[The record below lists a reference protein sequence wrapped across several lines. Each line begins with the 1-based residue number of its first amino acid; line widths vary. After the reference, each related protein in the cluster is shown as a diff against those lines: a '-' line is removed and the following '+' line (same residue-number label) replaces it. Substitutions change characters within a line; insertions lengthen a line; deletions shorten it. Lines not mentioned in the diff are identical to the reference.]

1 MSVRWSDLS
10 KDVQKC
16 LLSCLRKQILNNMN
30 SQGVSNSI
38 YGLCK
43 MNVSWYDDLSNDDR
57 IVIANALLR
66 VKDDMNEQHA
76 YSPELFFL
84 IISMLSE

>member
-16 LLSCLRKQILNNMN
+16 LLSCLRKQILNNMI

-43 MNVSWYDDLSNDDR
+43 MEVSWYVDLSNDDMR
-57 IVIANALLR
+57 AIEHALLR
-66 VKDDMNEQHA
+66 VKDDMNEQEVA
-76 YSPELFFL
+76 N
-84 IISMLSE
+84 IIYG

>member
-16 LLSCLRKQILNNMN
+16 LLSCLRKQILNNMI
-30 SQGVSNSI
+30 SQEVSNSI

-43 MNVSWYDDLSNDDR
+43 MKVSWYVDLSNDDMR
-57 IVIANALLR
+57 AIEHALLR
-66 VKDDMNEQHA
+66 VKDDMNSQDVA
-76 YSPELFFL
+76 NNIYG
-84 IISMLSE
+84 

>member
-10 KDVQKC
+10 EKVQTC
-16 LLSCLRKQILNNMN
+16 LLSCLRKQISNNMI

-43 MNVSWYDDLSNDDR
+43 MKVSRYVDLSNDDMR
-57 IVIANALLR
+57 AIEDGLLR
-66 VKDDMNEQHA
+66 VKDDMNSQDVA
-76 YSPELFFL
+76 N
-84 IISMLSE
+84 IIYG